1 MERHLTSV
9 CAVSLHTKIKLS
21 NLEKRNENLL
31 EKMRIKDIQQL
42 KQSTNKRL
50 MLDALQIEAT
60 RQWPTLA
67 NLDYKINTDVILPQ
81 TILNYGEY

>member
-21 NLEKRNENLL
+21 NLKKRNENFL

-42 KQSTNKRL
+42 KQSTNKR
-50 MLDALQIEAT
+50 
-60 RQWPTLA
+60 PTLA
-67 NLDYKINTDVILPQ
+67 NLDYKINTDVVLPQ

>member
-31 EKMRIKDIQQL
+31 EKMRIKDI
-42 KQSTNKRL
+42 
-50 MLDALQIEAT
+50 
-60 RQWPTLA
+60 
-67 NLDYKINTDVILPQ
+67 
-81 TILNYGEY
+81 